1 MDHAVQ
7 LSGCDRLSRLFALL
21 FLRASDPP
29 QGSKPPTTIFPL
41 QFGS

>member
-7 LSGCDRLSRLFALL
+7 LSGCDRLSRLFA
-21 FLRASDPP
+21 LRASDPP